1 MFRYQWL
8 RCSGDGNECVRI
20 IGKQKECGSCIRIKI
35 GVQPDYKLTK
45 KDVGHRIRI
54 LAAAWNGAGRGTST
68 SNPTRLIKR

>member
-1 MFRYQWL
+1 
-8 RCSGDGNECVRI
+8 
-20 IGKQKECGSCIRIKI
+20 
-35 GVQPDYKLTK
+35 VQPDYKLTK